1 MRRSLVLFTFVVC
14 GLIALSLAAVSPH
27 LVGAKTGTPAADE
40 SDMPTGIGFEALA
53 YGQVTALPTVP
64 GFAILERLTM
74 APGASLSSDANAPG
88 FALMYL
94 ESGTLTVRVD
104 APFAITR
111 AATVA
116 SAVEAGTFPMQE
128 EIAAGSESSLA
139 QGDSIVFPP
148 LAAVE
153 LRNDGTE
160 PVVILAMSITPTG
173 EDENTPTS

>member
-1 MRRSLVLFTFVVC
+1 
-14 GLIALSLAAVSPH
+14 LSLAAASPH
-27 LVGAKTGTPAADE
+27 LVSAQTGTPAADE
-40 SDMPTGIGFEALA
+40 SDMPAGIGFEALA

-74 APGASLSSDANAPG
+74 ASGASLSGDASDPG
-88 FALMYL
+88 FAFMYV

-116 SAVEAGTFPMQE
+116 PAVEAGTFPTQE
-128 EIAAGSESSLA
+128 EVAAGSEASLA
-139 QGDSIVFPP
+139 QGDSIVLPP

-160 PVVILAMSITPTG
+160 PVVVLAMSITPIG
-173 EDENTPTS
+173 DDEGTPTS